1 MRKLALLTALLLT
14 TAIPAK
20 ADMAIELQEAGVN
33 GGAFTQVASGT
44 LSGGVA
50 TTSFNAIYGNFN
62 VTVTGTQQAPPGPG
76 GIMLDGTS
84 VDIQQIT
91 GGTAQITALVI
102 ATGYTTPVANSL
114 PGQIFE
120 SSFTTN
126 LLTGTS
132 VPMATF
138 LDSLNGASLPGTHLS
153 SFTAAA
159 GDLTNVSFSTP
170 VLTGN
175 PYALTAEF
183 VFNGSGAGT
192 QMSSTIDIASVPG
205 PIVGAGLPG
214 LVAAC
219 GALFALARRRP
230 KLAV

>member
-120 SSFTTN
+120 SSFSTN
-126 LLTGTS
+126 S
-132 VPMATF
+132 P
-138 LDSLNGASLPGTHLS
+138 
-153 SFTAAA
+153 
-159 GDLTNVSFSTP
+159 
-170 VLTGN
+170 
-175 PYALTAEF
+175 
-183 VFNGSGAGT
+183 
-192 QMSSTIDIASVPG
+192 
-205 PIVGAGLPG
+205 
-214 LVAAC
+214 
-219 GALFALARRRP
+219 R
-230 KLAV
+230 